1 LGYLSQNKNENK
13 QILAFGEPIRST
25 TNPDKKKKNA
35 LPALTQENHQQS
47 LVERTGLL
55 ASW

>member
-25 TNPDKKKKNA
+25 TNPDKKKKEM
-35 LPALTQENHQQS
+35 LYLH
-47 LVERTGLL
+47 
-55 ASW
+55 